1 MHSAQLDAVADE
13 TACPAALRVGIL
25 TDDEILLRRLYEM
38 LAETD
43 SPAFEPAGV
52 ALDSVQP
59 DAFDALAV
67 DLDDWQTRG
76 TSDFAPWAE
85 LTAVVLLCSE
95 AQEQQALE
103 ALNYGVQDYLY
114 KQALEARE
122 LRRVLGSSI
131 QRKQNCDRMR
141 EDCKRLSN
149 LDRLKSNFV
158 AVVSHELRTPL
169 TPIKIYLSLLK
180 KEAEEALSPEAAEYI
195 GLIDRNVTR
204 LSRLV
209 SGVLDVTRI
218 ESGLVQMNP
227 SAVDLGALAR
237 EITTLLQ
244 PIAREKKSS
253 LSLRLEGDMHL
264 CHCDGDMIRQAI
276 MNLASNALLHTPAGT
291 EVSIEVAST
300 GGQVRIGVRDN
311 GPGIP
316 PEAREHLFEPYA
328 RLWRARPNTS
338 GGLGLGLSIARGLLQ
353 AHGSGLLLDNNPGQG
368 AHFWFELPAMA
379 MTQIECCRRREWT
392 LPRLKLFA
400 SQYGSTVQLAFDGEI
415 MTPNTESVI
424 TIACSL
430 LEYWGNRLVLDLTR
444 ATAIESRGVGC
455 LIELRA
461 LALECGGNLCFLNPT
476 GRVRT
481 SLQQL
486 GLLDNIPTFGN
497 LWVALAAMDS
507 AQQQPA
513 PANSKEQP

>member
-1 MHSAQLDAVADE
+1 MRSAQLEAVADE
-13 TACPAALRVGIL
+13 TASPVALRVGIL
-25 TDDEILLRRLYEM
+25 TDDQPLLRRLYEM
-38 LAETD
+38 LAAAET
-43 SPAFEPAGV
+43 PAFEPVGV
-52 ALDSVQP
+52 ALNAVQP
-59 DAFDALAV
+59 EAFDALAV
-67 DLDDWQTRG
+67 DLDAWQAHG
-76 TSDFAPWAE
+76 ASDFAAWAE
-85 LTAVVLLCSE
+85 KSAIVLLCNE
-95 AQEQQALE
+95 TQEQQALE
-103 ALNYGVQDYLY
+103 ALEFGVQDYLY
-114 KQALEARE
+114 KQNLESRE
-122 LRRVLGSSI
+122 FRRGLNSSI

-141 EDCKRLSN
+141 QDCERLSN

-180 KEAEEALSPEAAEYI
+180 KEAEEALSPEATEYI

-218 ESGLVQMNP
+218 ESGLIQMNP

-244 PIAREKKSS
+244 PIARERQSS
-253 LSLRLEGDMHL
+253 LGLRLEGDMHL
-264 CHCDGDMIRQAI
+264 SHCDGDMIRQVI

-291 EVSIEVAST
+291 QVSIEVSST
-300 GGQVRIGVRDN
+300 AGQVRVGVRDN

-316 PEAREHLFEPYA
+316 PEAHEHLFKPYA
-328 RLWRARPNTS
+328 RLWRARPNTG
-338 GGLGLGLSIARGLLQ
+338 GGLGLGLSIAHGLLQ
-353 AHGSGLLLDNNPGQG
+353 AHGSGLLLDNNPSQG

-379 MTQIECCRRREWT
+379 LAKVDCCRHREWT
-392 LPRLKLFA
+392 LPRLKLSA
-400 SQYGSTVQLAFDGEI
+400 SQYGASVQLAFDGEI
-415 MTPNTESVI
+415 MTPNTEGVI
-424 TIACSL
+424 TIACSI
-430 LEYWGNRLVLDLTR
+430 LEYWGNRLVLDLAK
-444 ATAIESRGVGC
+444 ATAIESRGIGC

-461 LALECGGNLCFLNPT
+461 LALECGGNLCFLNPA

-497 LWVALAAMDS
+497 LWVALSAMDD
-507 AQQQPA
+507 AQQQPV
-513 PANSKEQP
+513 PASGEEQP